1 MGSAALMVGLTALL
15 SRSLPVRR
23 PSISHG
29 YAELIGSLWTIWR
42 TTPVLRQRAIYQAY
56 LFAAFTLFWTTI
68 PLQLASQPFGLSQTS
83 IALFS
88 LAGALGAV
96 AAPIAGRL
104 ADNGWSRAATGACM
118 VMVASA
124 LMLAAWGAK
133 GSLAALVAAS
143 VLLDVGVQ
151 ASLVIGQRAIYSL
164 SPDQRSRFNG
174 IYIAVFFAGGALG
187 SAMASLLFAR
197 GGGELVSGVALLF
210 PLIALAIYANSWN
223 DR

>member
-1 MGSAALMVGLTALL
+1 
-15 SRSLPVRR
+15 
-23 PSISHG
+23 
-29 YAELIGSLWTIWR
+29 
-42 TTPVLRQRAIYQAY
+42 
-56 LFAAFTLFWTTI
+56 
-68 PLQLASQPFGLSQTS
+68 
-83 IALFS
+83 
-88 LAGALGAV
+88 
-96 AAPIAGRL
+96 
-104 ADNGWSRAATGACM
+104 M